1 MQTQVGLD
9 PKNSRYRSAGIYHDT
24 RRTRSLL
31 ARPGESEVGVYYS
44 HADPWVIV
52 PKHSKLMGSTINFA
66 SPSAI
71 PVVLL
76 TFAILVVPVLFVRT
90 WDARIGA
97 VLDTIPDQHCRVVSA
112 LRVLIFN

>member
-1 MQTQVGLD
+1 MTREELEACWQD
-9 PKNSRYRSAGIYHDT
+9 PENRKW
-24 RRTRSLL
+24 
-31 ARPGESEVGVYYS
+31 GVYYS
-44 HADPWVIV
+44 HADPLVIV
-52 PKHSKLMGSTINFA
+52 QKHSKLMGSTINFA

-97 VLDTIPDQHCRVVSA
+97 VLATIPDQHCRVVSA